1 VGSVKL
7 NVSRADFAPLRGG
20 ASLPASFQAALGFS
34 PSQLSF
40 EQLTGN
46 VAGSN
51 IRGKIALGRG
61 EKRTVSGEIETDTL
75 EAGALLAH
83 AIGVPPGV
91 TLWKWPAEPFSDGLP
106 GDLTGSLGLR
116 AMRATLTPTL
126 TARDLRTTL
135 RVDRDELA
143 LEDFSAAIA
152 GGRLTG
158 RLIFKESA
166 QGLSTQGQLALA
178 NADVTTFLPDATRPP
193 ITGRL
198 GVEVYVE
205 GSGRSPQ
212 ALLGSL
218 QGAGSMT
225 LGNAEFA
232 ALDPRAFAT
241 VTRAVDQGQ
250 PIEAPRI
257 QSFTT
262 SALTSGRLAV
272 RELKGDLTI
281 SAGQIRLANVR
292 AKGEGAD
299 VTIGGALDLTNGT
312 IDSRIVLTGAE
323 QVSGARPDIFLSL
336 RGPLASAERNIDVS
350 ALTSWLTLRAVERQ
364 AKQLEAI
371 ERQPAPVAAPPIVVP
386 PSQPSPPPARSEAPP
401 AAAPRSEAQAPPA
414 ARGEVPAP
422 RPPRPAAPALPPPVD
437 ITPGGIT
444 RLPPPPAGLR

>member
-1 VGSVKL
+1 MRQRMAMSGSVRPTPPQGSVKL

-20 ASLPASFQAALGFS
+20 APLPANFQAALGFS
-34 PSQLSF
+34 TDRLSF

-61 EKRTVSGEIETDTL
+61 ETRTVSGEIETDTL
-75 EAGALLAH
+75 EAGVLLAG
-83 AIGVPPGV
+83 AIGMPPGM

-106 GDLTGSLGLR
+106 GNLAGSLELR
-116 AMRATLTPTL
+116 AMRATLTPNL
-126 TARDLRTTL
+126 TARELRTTL

-143 LEDFSAAIA
+143 LEDFSASVA

-158 RLIFKESA
+158 RLTFKETA
-166 QGLSTQGQLALA
+166 QGLSTQGQLVLA

-198 GVEVYVE
+198 GLDIYIE
-205 GSGRSPQ
+205 GTGRSPQ

-218 QGAGSMT
+218 QGAGSVT

-262 SALTSGRLAV
+262 NALTSGRLSV
-272 RELKGDLTI
+272 RDLKGDLTI

-336 RGPLASAERNIDVS
+336 RGPL
-350 ALTSWLTLRAVERQ
+350 
-364 AKQLEAI
+364 
-371 ERQPAPVAAPPIVVP
+371 VVGG
-386 PSQPSPPPARSEAPP
+386 
-401 AAAPRSEAQAPPA
+401 AQHRRLGADELA
-414 ARGEVPAP
+414 HLARG
-422 RPPRPAAPALPPPVD
+422 
-437 ITPGGIT
+437 
-444 RLPPPPAGLR
+444 

>member
-1 VGSVKL
+1 
-7 NVSRADFAPLRGG
+7 
-20 ASLPASFQAALGFS
+20 
-34 PSQLSF
+34 
-40 EQLTGN
+40 
-46 VAGSN
+46 
-51 IRGKIALGRG
+51 
-61 EKRTVSGEIETDTL
+61 
-75 EAGALLAH
+75 
-83 AIGVPPGV
+83 
-91 TLWKWPAEPFSDGLP
+91 
-106 GDLTGSLGLR
+106 
-116 AMRATLTPTL
+116 MRATLTSNL
-126 TARDLRTTL
+126 TARELRTTL

-143 LEDFSAAIA
+143 LDEFSASVA

-158 RLIFKESA
+158 RLIFKETA
-166 QGLSTQGQLALA
+166 QGLSTQGQLVLA
-178 NADVTTFLPDATRPP
+178 NADVTTFLPEATRPP

-198 GVEVYVE
+198 GLDVYIE
-205 GSGRSPQ
+205 GTGRSPQ

-218 QGAGSMT
+218 QGAGSVT

-257 QSFTT
+257 QNFTT
-262 SALTSGRLAV
+262 NALTSGRLSV

-364 AKQLEAI
+364 SKALEAI
-371 ERQPAPVAAPPIVVP
+371 ERQPAPVVAPPAVAPPIVAP
-386 PSQPSPPPARSEAPP
+386 PSQPLPPPASPRSEAPP
-401 AAAPRSEAQAPPA
+401 PAAPRSEAQAPPE
-414 ARGEVPAP
+414 ARGEAPAP
-422 RPPRPAAPALPPPVD
+422 ARPPRPPAAPALPPPID
-437 ITPGGIT
+437 ITPGGISRT
-444 RLPPPPAGLR
+444 TPPPAVLR